1 MVQREQGQELK
12 LVAVQEVKDYFSKV
26 NSEVQRQWQLALE
39 AKAKG
44 FDVSEIPETKPA
56 VDLADRTEN
65 IIGPK
70 GVAKRFRE
78 LFEECGKDRI
88 KAIFKLFKEI
98 LMQEQ
103 EWYSEENREKRLE
116 QAMRTALVI
125 VTEGVVVAPLDG
137 LPSIKISKNPD
148 GTEYVDLYYAGP
160 IRAAGGTAT
169 VFPLILGDYAQKLL
183 GIDRFKPTEDEIER
197 YAEESDIYQNEIVS
211 RQIKVSTELTKKIV
225 KGCPVCINGDPTE
238 EREVSIY
245 RDLPR
250 IPTNRIRGGAMLV
263 ICEGV
268 ALKAKK
274 ILQYAKMLELDWSW
288 LADLQKSDV
297 KKAEGKENTLSPDW
311 KFLDRIAAGRPIF
324 SYPLRPGGF
333 RLRYGRTRNTGIM
346 AKAVH
351 PASMHLLEGFI
362 AVGTQLKVERPGKSA
377 GMFPCDSIE
386 GPIVLLNN
394 GSVVKVSTLEDAE
407 RIKPM
412 VKEFLFLGDM
422 LVSFGDFRKSAHPLV
437 PVGYCV
443 EWWKLE
449 LDKALAEG
457 KKAQGIDAE
466 RFSEKP
472 EEINP
477 FEAVEL
483 SLQLGIP
490 LHPEFTHYFELLTFE
505 ELQMIAADAKNA
517 EKVFDGNLISGA
529 KFSNSFQLKSAFEKI
544 GLPHSLDGEFIV
556 VGKEQAYP
564 LLKAFGA
571 LSATDQLSLLD
582 AGKSVLENIALISG
596 ITVRPKGGTF
606 IGSRMGRPEQA
617 KPRKMT
623 GNPHSLFPIGLNGGS
638 IRSINKAMTIE
649 GKIDA
654 ELALFKC
661 PECGKTTF
669 KNYCGDCGERA
680 VILKHCKQCGKVMYE
695 SYCKQCKLDTSSAT
709 HAKVDLND
717 EVRKALKNLQIQLP
731 ETVKGVKGLFSSG
744 KISEPLEK
752 GLLRAKYD
760 LHIFRD
766 GTIRYEMINAPIS
779 HFKPCEIGL
788 TVEKAKE
795 LGYSKDWKGNP
806 LVSAGQICELFVQ
819 DVVINESSG
828 DFFIKVTK
836 FVDELLEKFYK
847 LPPYYKK
854 NSREELVGELLLGLA
869 PHTSA
874 AIVGRI
880 VGFTKARVGF
890 AHPFFHLCKRRNVDG
905 DQDSMLL
912 LMDALLNFSEQFL
925 SSSRGGR
932 MDAPLVFTIALDPRE
947 IDDEAYEMETC
958 TSYPIELFEKSWQ
971 MAPAASIP
979 IPTVQ
984 QKLGS
989 EGQYSGLNFTHSTTT
1004 FDAGPKM
1011 TRYVELQTMEDKM
1024 KVQARLQQK
1033 IRAIDPKDAL
1043 ERVLVS
1049 HFIPDII
1056 GNTRAFSRQNFR
1068 CTKCNNK
1075 YRRIPLVG
1083 KCTKCGG
1090 PLILTIAQGSVR
1102 KYLEIAKNIIREY
1115 GLSDYL
1121 RQRLD
1126 LAESEINSVFQNDK
1140 KEQKS
1145 LFEYV

>member
-1 MVQREQGQELK
+1 MQHQQELK
-12 LVAVQEVKDYFSKV
+12 IIAIPEVKNYFSKI
-26 NSEVQRQWQLALE
+26 NSVVLEQFELAKL

-44 FDVSEIPETKPA
+44 FDISAIPETRPA
-56 VDLADRTEN
+56 LDLADRTEA

-70 GVAKRFRE
+70 GVAQRYRQ
-78 LFEECGKDRI
+78 LFVECGKDRT

-98 LMQEQ
+98 LMQEG
-103 EWYSEENREKRLE
+103 EWYQEPDREKRLE

-137 LPSIKISKNPD
+137 LPAIKISKNSD
-148 GTEYVDLYYAGP
+148 STEFVDLYYAGP

-169 VFPLILGDYAQKLL
+169 VFPLILGDYAQRLFGL
-183 GIDRFKPTEDEIER
+183 DRYKPTESEIER

-238 EREVSIY
+238 EREVSVH
-245 RDLPR
+245 RDIPR

-263 ICEGV
+263 ITEGV

-274 ILQYAKMLELDWSW
+274 ILTYAKMLDLDWGW
-288 LADLQKSDV
+288 LMDLQKSDV
-297 KKAEGKENTLSPDW
+297 KKADGKEASLSPDW

-333 RLRYGRTRNTGIM
+333 RLRYGRGRNTGIM

-394 GSVVKVSTLEDAE
+394 DSVVKVSNLEDAE

-422 LVSFGDFRKSAHPLV
+422 LVSFGDFKKTAHPLV
-437 PVGYCV
+437 PVGYCE

-449 LDKALAEG
+449 LQKALNEG
-457 KKAQGIDAE
+457 KKLDGLSAE
-466 RFSEKP
+466 KFLQNPK
-472 EEINP
+472 EISP
-477 FEAVEL
+477 FEAVEI

-490 LHPEFTHYFELLTFE
+490 LHPEFSHYFELLNFE
-505 ELQMIAADAKNA
+505 ELQELVKEARSA
-517 EKVFDGNLISGA
+517 EKVFEKDSIAQA
-529 KFSNSFQLKSAFEKI
+529 KFSLKQGVKKSFEKI
-544 GLPHSLDGEFIV
+544 GLPHKVSGEEIIV
-556 VGKEQAYP
+556 EKEYAYP
-564 LLKAFGA
+564 LLKVFGA
-571 LSATDQLSLLD
+571 LNASDQGLLLD
-582 AGKSVLENIALISG
+582 KGKKILENLSIISG
-596 ITVRPKGGTF
+596 LALREKGGTF

-623 GNPHSLFPIGLNGGS
+623 GNPHSLFPIGLFGGS
-638 IRSINKAMTIE
+638 TRSLNKAMQAGDKKLEI
-649 GKIDA
+649 

-661 PECGKTTF
+661 PSCAKTTIH
-669 KNYCGDCGERA
+669 NYCPECNCRTELLR
-680 VILKHCKQCGKVMYE
+680 HCKQCGRTMFDAK
-695 SYCKQCKLDTSSAT
+695 CPQCRLPTTAAT
-709 HAKVDLND
+709 KTRVDVND
-717 EVRKALKNLQIQLP
+717 EVRKAMKSLQIQLP
-731 ETVKGVKGLFSSG
+731 ETVKGVKGLFSSD
-744 KISEPLEK
+744 KIAEPLEK

-779 HFKPCEIGL
+779 HFTPKEIGL
-788 TVEKAKE
+788 SVEKARE
-795 LGYSKDWKGNP
+795 LGYEKDWKGNP
-806 LVSAGQICELFVQ
+806 LVSEGQIVELFVQ
-819 DVVINESSG
+819 DVIINENAG
-828 DFFIKVTK
+828 DFFITVTK
-836 FVDELLEKFYK
+836 FIDDLLEKFYK
-847 LPPYYKK
+847 LPRHYNKT
-854 NSREELVGELLLGLA
+854 SRQELIGELVLGLA

-874 AIVGRI
+874 AIVGR
-880 VGFTKARVGF
+880 VLGFTKARVCF

-905 DQDSMLL
+905 DQDSVLL
-912 LMDALLNFSEQFL
+912 LMDALLNFSELFL

-932 MDAPLVFTIALDPRE
+932 MDAPLVFTVALDPGE

-958 TSYPIELFEKSWQ
+958 TEYPLELYEKSAS
-971 MAPAASIP
+971 MASAASIP
-979 IPTVQ
+979 IPTVL
-984 QKLGS
+984 QKLGT
-989 EGQYSGLNFTHSTTT
+989 EGQYNGLNFTHGTMA
-1004 FDAGPKM
+1004 FDAGPK
-1011 TRYVELQTMEDKM
+1011 TTKYVELQSMEDKM

-1033 IRAIDPKDAL
+1033 IRAIDKKDAL
-1043 ERVLVS
+1043 ERVIVS

-1068 CTKCNNK
+1068 CTKCNSK

-1102 KYLEIAKNIIREY
+1102 KYVEIAKNLVRDFE
-1115 GLSDYL
+1115 LSDYL
-1121 RQRLD
+1121 RQRLE
-1126 LAESEINSVFQNDK
+1126 LAEQEINSVFQNDK

>member
-1 MVQREQGQELK
+1 MAQREQELK
-12 LVAVQEVKDYFSKV
+12 LVATPEVRDYFSII
-26 NSEVQRQWQLALE
+26 NSRVQEQWQLALK

-44 FDVSEIPETKPA
+44 FDFAELPETKPA

-78 LFEECGKDRI
+78 LFEECNKDRI
-88 KAIFKLFKEI
+88 SAIFKIFKEI
-98 LMQEQ
+98 LMQEK
-103 EWYSEENREKRLE
+103 EWYSEDDREKRLE
-116 QAMRTALVI
+116 QAMRTSLVI

-137 LPSIKISKNPD
+137 LPAVKISKNPD
-148 GTEYVDLYYAGP
+148 GSEYVDLYYAGP

-183 GIDRFKPTEDEIER
+183 NLERFKPTEEEIER

-238 EREVSIY
+238 EREVAIY
-245 RDLPR
+245 RDIAR

-263 ICEGV
+263 ITEGV

-274 ILQYAKMLELDWSW
+274 ILQYAKMLSLDWQW

-297 KKAEGKENTLSPDW
+297 KKSEGKEASLSPDW

-333 RLRYGRTRNTGIM
+333 RLRYGRSRNTGIM

-394 GSVVKVSTLEDAE
+394 GSVVKVKTLEDAE
-407 RIKPM
+407 KLKPM
-412 VKEFLFLGDM
+412 VEEFLFLGDM

-437 PVGYCV
+437 PAGYCE

-449 LDKALAEG
+449 LEKAISEG
-457 KKAQGIDAE
+457 KKPEGIDV
-466 RFSEKP
+466 EKIIKSP
-472 EEINP
+472 LSASP

-483 SLQLGIP
+483 SLKLGIP
-490 LHPEFTHYFELLTFE
+490 LHPEFTHYFELLSFE
-505 ELQMIAADAKNA
+505 ELRQIAEEAKTA
-517 EKVFDGNLISGA
+517 EKVFEGDLIAGA
-529 KFSNSFQLKSAFEKI
+529 KFKNSPGLKAAFEKI
-544 GLPHSLDGEFIV
+544 GLPHSLEGEFILI
-556 VGKEQAYP
+556 GKDYAYP
-564 LLKAFGA
+564 LLKVFGA
-571 LSATDQLSLLD
+571 LSATSQLGLLD
-582 AGKSVLENIALISG
+582 PEKKILENLSLISG
-596 ITVRPKGGTF
+596 LSLRPKGGTF

-623 GNPHSLFPIGLNGGS
+623 GNPHSLFPIGLHGGS
-638 IRSINKAMTIE
+638 IRSINKAMHSEKKLDVEI
-649 GKIDA
+649 
-654 ELALFKC
+654 ALFKC
-661 PECGKTTF
+661 PDCGKTGFRPFCDECNSRT
-669 KNYCGDCGERA
+669 
-680 VILKHCKQCGKVMYE
+680 VLLKHCKSCGKVMLE
-695 SYCKQCKLDTSSAT
+695 DYCKQCRLETSSAST
-709 HAKVDLND
+709 FKVDLNG
-717 EVRKALKNLQIQLP
+717 EVRKALKKMSVQLP
-731 ETVKGVKGLFSSG
+731 ETVKGVKGLFSAG

-752 GLLRAKYD
+752 GILRARHD

-766 GTIRYEMINAPIS
+766 GTIRYEMINAPVS

-788 TVEKAKE
+788 SVEKARE
-795 LGYSKDWKGNP
+795 LGYSKDWKGNE
-806 LVSAGQICELFVQ
+806 LNSAGQICELFVQ

-828 DFFIKVTK
+828 DFFVKITK
-836 FVDELLEKFYK
+836 FIDELLEKYYG
-847 LPPYYKK
+847 LPAYYNKS
-854 NSREELVGELLLGLA
+854 SRSELIGELVLGLA

-880 VGFTKARVGF
+880 AGFSKSRVGF

-912 LMDALLNFSEQFL
+912 LMDALLNFSEHFL
-925 SSSRGGR
+925 ASTRGGR

-958 TSYPIELFEKSWQ
+958 TEYPLELFEKSQQ
-971 MAPAASIP
+971 MAPASSLSIP
-979 IPTVQ
+979 VVL

-989 EGQYSGLNFTHSTTT
+989 EGQYNGLNFTHDTAV

-1011 TRYVELQTMEDKM
+1011 TRYVELQTMEEKM

-1033 IRAIDPKDAL
+1033 IRAIDSKDAL

-1049 HFIPDII
+1049 HFVPDII

-1102 KYLEIAKNIIREY
+1102 KYLDVAKNIIREY
-1115 GLSDYL
+1115 ELSDYL

-1126 LAESEINSVFQNDK
+1126 LAEAEIDSVFQNDR

-1145 LFEYV
+1145 LFEFV